1 MSTRT
6 PLPPNTPSNQIG
18 NSSSRRFKMKP
29 EPSQSRV
36 PQPPKAPIST
46 NIIARNIRRLSLKSE
61 TTRKSTAPESRS
73 IINSLTKIKRN
84 INFPPVEDREIRN
97 STKLYSNNMD
107 INNSASNI
115 SLIPRDNN
123 SQSSLKSN
131 ISTKAV
137 FRGHNY
143 SNSSSALPALASGT
157 INRSGSIQ
165 SELSKS
171 QHSLATSSTN
181 ISPANSVKRPH
192 VKLPSKSTASNSNL
206 KIQLHP
212 ELIQLA
218 FASRSIPD
226 LSIFS
231 FSAKNAYVGL
241 NNLGNTCYMNSI
253 LQCLMSIRHIIGI
266 VKGPFNVNSRLQREH
281 TVAKA
286 FFQLIESVLNSRAN
300 SCVSPSNFKNV
311 IQRRVELFQGYDQH
325 DAQEC
330 LRAILNELHLDLND
344 VKQIP
349 KFTYK
354 DSELDVLGD
363 SIKSQIQWNRYK
375 KYENSVLLDIFGG
388 QLQSTI
394 VCKSCKTPS
403 VTFDT
408 VWDLSIPVTGRREGL
423 LSMLNHCLDEYF
435 KEEDL
440 ESDYNCSTCKK
451 YEKAT
456 KGLKLSKLPQILV
469 LHLKRFR
476 YNPNKKLDHSITY
489 PLNLNMQEYQSDF
502 LKTLNTNY
510 TLIAISNH
518 SGSVHG
524 GHYTATTKNWNDD
537 GWCERNDSQVTSL
550 GSGQPNNNTSAYILF
565 YERQV

>member
-1 MSTRT
+1 
-6 PLPPNTPSNQIG
+6 
-18 NSSSRRFKMKP
+18 
-29 EPSQSRV
+29 
-36 PQPPKAPIST
+36 
-46 NIIARNIRRLSLKSE
+46 
-61 TTRKSTAPESRS
+61 
-73 IINSLTKIKRN
+73 
-84 INFPPVEDREIRN
+84 
-97 STKLYSNNMD
+97 MD
-107 INNSASNI
+107 INNSTSNI

-241 NNLGNTCYMNSI
+241 NNLGNTC
-253 LQCLMSIRHIIGI
+253 LMSIRHIIGI

-281 TVAKA
+281 TVAK
-286 FFQLIESVLNSRAN
+286 
-300 SCVSPSNFKNV
+300 
-311 IQRRVELFQGYDQH
+311 
-325 DAQEC
+325 EC

-518 SGSVHG
+518 YGSVHG